1 MTNFVLLYTG
11 GWGMGESEEEQAA
24 VKEAWG
30 AWFQE
35 MGEAVVDGTLL
46 GPSKNLSDTGVS
58 DGPSISGY
66 QIISADSLDDAL
78 AKVKDHP
85 HLKYGGQLS
94 VHQTFQN

>member
-24 VKEAWG
+24 VKAAWG

-35 MGEAVVDGTLL
+35 MGAAVVDGTPL
-46 GPSKNLSDTGVS
+46 GPSKHVSEKGVS
-58 DGPSISGY
+58 DGPPISGY
-66 QIISADSLDDAL
+66 QIISAASLDDAL
-78 AKVKDHP
+78 ARVKDHP

-94 VHQTFQN
+94 VHETFPN

>member
-1 MTNFVLLYTG
+1 MSNFVLLYTG
-11 GWGMGESEEEQAA
+11 GWGMGESEEEQAE
-24 VKEAWG
+24 VKAAWG

-35 MGEAVVDGTLL
+35 MGAAVVDGTPL
-46 GPSKNLSDTGVS
+46 GPSKNVSDKGIS
-58 DGPSISGY
+58 DGPPISGY

-94 VHQTFQN
+94 IHETFPN

>member
-1 MTNFVLLYTG
+1 MNNFLLLYTG
-11 GWGMGESEEEQAA
+11 GWGMGESEEEQAV
-24 VKEAWG
+24 VKVAWG

-35 MGEAVVDGTLL
+35 MGAAVVDGTPL
-46 GPSKNLSDTGVS
+46 GPGKNVSNKGISDS
-58 DGPSISGY
+58 LPISGY

-94 VHQTFQN
+94 VHEIFPN